1 MRSSK
6 LDIASVPPTTTTT
19 RDHSAGL
26 RLAAPVRFALRVL
39 VSTDRHPRRYSADRS
54 DDRES
59 EKNRDRHHRWATR
72 HQELTIAAPVPA
84 PTSIPV
90 TVAPMTVSAQRTV
103 QRGKTKEHIGR
114 RLHSP
119 DEGQVPAIRSRS
131 TFWRI
136 PPWRM

>member
-1 MRSSK
+1 MPRRSGAKVRSSK
-6 LDIASVPPTTTTT
+6 LDIASAPPTTTTT

-72 HQELTIAAPVPA
+72 HQELTDRGARASADQHSGDGCADDRERAADRPA
-84 PTSIPV
+84 R
-90 TVAPMTVSAQRTV
+90 Q
-103 QRGKTKEHIGR
+103 
-114 RLHSP
+114 
-119 DEGQVPAIRSRS
+119 D
-131 TFWRI
+131 
-136 PPWRM
+136 